1 MLIQKLNQTIAILN
15 ELIKITDEDIKNI
28 KQAKHE
34 EVFKN
39 TKLKEELA
47 KNFSVLKSEIDSIL
61 VARNRPIESIFSPE
75 EEILFNEFKEKL
87 NIFYK
92 KHKLF
97 SRLAL
102 SVANFYNTLVNKIKQ
117 EEQISY
123 TEKANFNSNLS
134 LRA

>member
-1 MLIQKLNQTIAILN
+1 MLTQKLNQTILVLE
-15 ELIKITDEDIKNI
+15 ELINITQEDIKNI

-39 TKLKEELA
+39 TKPKEELA
-47 KNFSVLKSEIDSIL
+47 QKFSILKSEIDKIL
-61 VARNRPIESIFSPE
+61 VSRNRPIEEIFSKE
-75 EEILFNEFKEKL
+75 EEILFNNFREKL
-87 NIFYK
+87 NEFYD
-92 KHKLF
+92 KHKHF

-102 SVANFYNTLVNKIKQ
+102 SVANFYNALLNQIKQ

-134 LRA
+134 LKA